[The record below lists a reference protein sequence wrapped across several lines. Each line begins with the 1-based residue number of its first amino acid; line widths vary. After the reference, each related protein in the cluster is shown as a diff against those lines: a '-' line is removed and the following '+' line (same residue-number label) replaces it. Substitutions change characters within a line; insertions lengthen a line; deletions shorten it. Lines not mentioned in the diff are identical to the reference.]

1 DRRRRHSPPDFAVS
15 ASRRI
20 PVGLRGGPRAQRAG
34 IRTALRCRRCGK
46 GRVGPQRPAL
56 RHHQAVSRGG
66 HHDSVATASRAANLH
81 RQAKHSDSRQV
92 GLSFFKL
99 AKVSRDRAPLS
110 EYTYRP
116 DPQRLE
122 IAKRPDNA
130 GDGLGRLPGGGE
142 LDESPELLAPS
153 AFAHRYLVGGL
164 LPAYWPGAG
173 GGQVPSRLLRRPV
186 VDARHVRARPRTYGA
201 T

>member
-1 DRRRRHSPPDFAVS
+1 V
-15 ASRRI
+15 
-20 PVGLRGGPRAQRAG
+20 G
-34 IRTALRCRRCGK
+34 IRTALLCRRCGN
-46 GRVGPQRPAL
+46 GRVGPQRPAR

-116 DPQRLE
+116 DRQRLE
-122 IAKRPDNA
+122 IAKGPDNA
-130 GDGLGRLPGGGE
+130 ADDLVRLPAGAE
-142 LDESPELLAPS
+142 LHDSPELLSPCALW
-153 AFAHRYLVGGL
+153 RG
-164 LPAYWPGAG
+164 
-173 GGQVPSRLLRRPV
+173 
-186 VDARHVRARPRTYGA
+186 
-201 T
+201 